1 MVPWK
6 LKVLC
11 EWKRQQLASVPLS
24 LPSVHLIDGYKSR
37 QSCLDS
43 QFREFDLVKDTA
55 FLLCS
60 PKPASIL
67 FLRSALS
74 SLEKQTRPP
83 HLNEI
88 FLNYSFSSWVL
99 ITLPFSLNFRNIS
112 EGFFSSSFFFPTLF
126 TPAYAFVVT
135 KDVLHCEKLLPE
147 NAVWESQLL
156 KSLFLR
162 RPSWDVVKLPNR
174 KNV

>member
-24 LPSVHLIDGYKSR
+24 LPSVHLIDGYKSW

-55 FLLCS
+55 FLLRS

-112 EGFFSSSFFFPTLF
+112 EGFFSSSFFFPPFLLLHMPLLLLKMFYIVRSCCQRTLF
-126 TPAYAFVVT
+126 G
-135 KDVLHCEKLLPE
+135 
-147 NAVWESQLL
+147 N
-156 KSLFLR
+156 
-162 RPSWDVVKLPNR
+162 PNY
-174 KNV
+174 